1 MSNPE
6 LLELE
11 PEELDESGKI
21 ASMIVGEEEYEHI
34 LASGGPFQRDYED
47 LDRVELIELA
57 IDVVNGE
64 YPEVDERFSYG
75 GGRWRV
81 NDFID
86 AAVEASSTP
95 FSSNQ
100 EHSEMISTTQV
111 GEDEFYDLSD
121 ISGNHNKFLAARV
134 SQEPPKNIEYELDPE
149 KTWIEL
155 TYISSEN
162 TVKFSDY
169 VKLEPM
175 EDRQDPAP
183 EAESQERVY
192 WPE

>member
-1 MSNPE
+1 MRGTS
-6 LLELE
+6 
-11 PEELDESGKI
+11 
-21 ASMIVGEEEYEHI
+21 
-34 LASGGPFQRDYED
+34 
-47 LDRVELIELA
+47 
-57 IDVVNGE
+57 
-64 YPEVDERFSYG
+64 
-75 GGRWRV
+75 
-81 NDFID
+81 
-86 AAVEASSTP
+86 
-95 FSSNQ
+95 
-100 EHSEMISTTQV
+100 QV
-111 GEDEFYDLSD
+111 EDEVYDLSD
-121 ISGNHNKFLAARV
+121 ISRNHNNFLAARV

-175 EDRQDPAP
+175 QDRQDPAP